1 MEATSSPSKKYP
13 RFPTP
18 EHLLVTLDSIFLNFP
33 HLLFT
38 FPHLLRKQR
47 KCSSVSVMTWGYK
60 AEDKSGK
67 VSIFPDYSTE
77 YHSGSSRVIKCGGK
91 RGKLA
96 LNDSNLYS
104 LH

>member
-18 EHLLVTLDSIFLNFP
+18 EHLLVMASFL
-33 HLLFT
+33 T
-38 FPHLLRKQR
+38 FPIY
-47 KCSSVSVMTWGYK
+47 SSHFPTFLENSENAQVSVMTWGYK

-77 YHSGSSRVIKCGGK
+77 YHSGSSQVIRCRGK